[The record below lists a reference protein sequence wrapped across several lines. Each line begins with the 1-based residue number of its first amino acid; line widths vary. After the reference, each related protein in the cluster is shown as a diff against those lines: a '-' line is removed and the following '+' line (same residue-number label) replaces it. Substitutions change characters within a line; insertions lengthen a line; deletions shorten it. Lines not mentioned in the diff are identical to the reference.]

1 MDDKTL
7 ERLRKTYP
15 TGTRVRLVHMDA
27 PYSVPIGMLGT
38 VEDVDD
44 IGSLIVSW
52 DNGQSLNVL
61 HGIDRVVIVE
71 PNRHDFIRSIYCY
84 LRAGH
89 NEFVFDSGDIPVQL
103 THEEVITLMTSTHPQ
118 TEIDIYI
125 DECNHFNLKPTAVLT
140 KEEIEK
146 AIQE

>member
-1 MDDKTL
+1 
-7 ERLRKTYP
+7 
-15 TGTRVRLVHMDA
+15 
-27 PYSVPIGMLGT
+27 
-38 VEDVDD
+38 
-44 IGSLIVSW
+44 
-52 DNGQSLNVL
+52 
-61 HGIDRVVIVE
+61 
-71 PNRHDFIRSIYCY
+71 SIYCY

-125 DECNHFNLKPTAVLT
+125 DECNHFNLKPTTVLT

>member
-38 VEDVDD
+38 V
-44 IGSLIVSW
+44 
-52 DNGQSLNVL
+52 
-61 HGIDRVVIVE
+61 
-71 PNRHDFIRSIYCY
+71 
-84 LRAGH
+84 
-89 NEFVFDSGDIPVQL
+89 
-103 THEEVITLMTSTHPQ
+103 PQ

-125 DECNHFNLKPTAVLT
+125 DECNHFNLKPTTVLT